1 VNRSGNEPDVG
12 KRNLEE
18 AVKWWRSRLDE
29 TGLSETHID
38 SEKNHI
44 HSMDILLLQFVSFWF
59 VLSVSIFIWDF
70 SLISLIIAVFFR
82 IILGRK
88 LLKPIL
94 TSFVLKFDYLGVMLA
109 LPLMTLI
116 FLNSSTIL
124 LISALIFVMLCHEFS
139 YHVIKYRE
147 NKWHKILQTMWL
159 TYLLYLDGVVV
170 VRDLN
175 VIKYHVLIINIL
187 FIFSIFTRGNELRL
201 KTSKLRMAAYS
212 CIFIAILYL
221 ELDQTSNLYGV
232 LKVIVIILILYF
244 STIYSNYSI
253 ETRLSLSI
261 CLPILA
267 QDSILGTTKAL
278 ILLLTLSF
286 IVPRRATKI

>member
-1 VNRSGNEPDVG
+1 
-12 KRNLEE
+12 
-18 AVKWWRSRLDE
+18 
-29 TGLSETHID
+29 
-38 SEKNHI
+38 
-44 HSMDILLLQFVSFWF
+44 
-59 VLSVSIFIWDF
+59 
-70 SLISLIIAVFFR
+70 
-82 IILGRK
+82 
-88 LLKPIL
+88 
-94 TSFVLKFDYLGVMLA
+94 
-109 LPLMTLI
+109 
-116 FLNSSTIL
+116 
-124 LISALIFVMLCHEFS
+124 
-139 YHVIKYRE
+139 
-147 NKWHKILQTMWL
+147 
-159 TYLLYLDGVVV
+159 
-170 VRDLN
+170 
-175 VIKYHVLIINIL
+175 
-187 FIFSIFTRGNELRL
+187 
-201 KTSKLRMAAYS
+201 MAAYS